1 MKNTKIRVLV
11 IDDDEDDLFLTV
23 DFLKAI
29 DTFQITI
36 DSEINYKKAR
46 ERILLNE
53 HDVYIIDYLL
63 GPHTGVELIKDCV
76 SRGVSKPYILLTG
89 KGDRQIDIEATKAGA
104 YDYLIKPEIS
114 TELLERSLR
123 YSYHRYK
130 AHKET
135 LENEKRFRDIFEK
148 STDSIFILDKDFNLT
163 KFNPVFNQAM
173 GYNTDEITGIGI
185 SSFFADKNAADSFLS
200 RMQSDKVLSNYEVVL
215 KTKNNEPR
223 TFIASCTALEGSDND
238 CYQCILFDYTT
249 IKKSVADAILK
260 ERTDANQQLVRTLA
274 HEIRNPLT
282 NINLSV
288 TQLEEEVAEDLK
300 IFTDMIRRNSDRIN
314 GLLTEL
320 INVSSPGKL
329 NLAPIS
335 VQELIADTLVAAD
348 DRFKLKE
355 IELIKALQGNDLV
368 EADKEKM
375 KIALLNIVIN
385 GIEAIDKKQG
395 KMQVETYRINNLA
408 CIKISDTGIGIQP
421 QDIDRL
427 FQPYFTGKKNG
438 MGLGLASTQSIV
450 KAHRGDIS
458 VSSIPGEGT
467 TFIVSLPTVA

>member
-1 MKNTKIRVLV
+1 MKDTQINVLV

-36 DSEINYKKAR
+36 DSEINYKRALEKVL
-46 ERILLNE
+46 EGK

-63 GPHTGVELIKDCV
+63 GPHTGIDLIKDCV
-76 SRGVSKPYILLTG
+76 SRGVDKPYILLTG
-89 KGDRQIDIEATKAGA
+89 KGDRQIDMEATRIGA

-114 TELLERSLR
+114 TEMLERSLR
-123 YSYHRYK
+123 YSVHRYK

-148 STDSIFILDKDFNLT
+148 STDSIFILDKNFSLT
-163 KFNPVFNQAM
+163 NFNPVFSKAL
-173 GYNTDEITGIGI
+173 GYEDAEINGRPITA
-185 SSFFADKNAADSFLS
+185 FFADEKAAGEFLD
-200 RMQSDKVLSNYEVVL
+200 RMKRERVLSNYEVVL
-215 KTKNNEPR
+215 KASTGETR
-223 TFIASCTALEGSDND
+223 TFIASCTGLEGVAID

-249 IKKSVADAILK
+249 IKKSVADAILR
-260 ERTDANQQLVRTLA
+260 ERTEANHQLVRTLA

-288 TQLEEEVAEDLK
+288 NQLEQEVSEDSKLY
-300 IFTDMIRRNSDRIN
+300 TDMIRRNSDRIN

-320 INVSSPGKL
+320 INVSNPAKL
-329 NLAPIS
+329 NLSSIS
-335 VQELIADTLVAAD
+335 IQELITDTLTAAE

-355 IELIKALQGNDLV
+355 IELVKTLEGNDVV
-368 EADKEKM
+368 EADIEKM

-385 GIEAIDKKQG
+385 GIEAIEKKQG

-408 CIKISDTGIGIQP
+408 CIKISDTGVGIAP
-421 QDIDRL
+421 QDLDKL

-450 KAHRGDIS
+450 KAHHGDIS

-467 TFIVSLPTVA
+467 TFIVSLPTVE